1 MAGEDIPRLAEIAKK
16 ELALGADMEQ
26 IGAFALDDYQR
37 YQAEKR
43 ILADFVDSVGPG
55 LAVPIEEEWHKELA
69 LVGEARKDLCN
80 NARVALKTKVEEA
93 ERGLAAEKA
102 SLEKVHAALEDVKQ
116 AQESGH
122 ALEELTSTLLE
133 IKTLADVVQDP
144 EELYAELRK
153 KITGSPGDVIEAGIR
168 DLGQYYEQVTLAS
181 HGFASF
187 EELANYARASVQNV
201 VHAGEALEDVYRPYQ
216 IARKDYDIPV
226 P

>member
-37 YQAEKR
+37 YQEEKR
-43 ILADFVDSVGPG
+43 ILADFVDDAGPG
-55 LAVPIEEEWHKELA
+55 QSVPIEEEWHKELK
-69 LVGEARKDLCN
+69 LVGEARKILCN

-93 ERGLAAEKA
+93 KRRLASEEA
-102 SLEKVHAALEDVKQ
+102 SLEKVQKALEDVKES
-116 AQESGH
+116 QESAH
-122 ALEELTSTLLE
+122 AAEELSSTLLE
-133 IKTLADVVQDP
+133 LKTLAEMIQDP
-144 EELYAELRK
+144 EELYGELRK
-153 KITGSPGDVIEAGIR
+153 KITGSPDDVIEAGIR
-168 DLGQYYEQVTLAS
+168 DLGQYYELATLAS

-216 IARKDYDIPV
+216 IAQKDYDIPV